1 MSLDPLLHASPI
13 IQIHAVAAMAALV
26 LGATVLWRRKGD
38 ARHKLMGRVWVGLM
52 AVTALSS
59 LFIWEIRM
67 FGLFSP
73 IHLLSLG
80 TLFGLWKAVR
90 LARLRRIAQHRRAMQ
105 AIYGLGLVVTG
116 YFTLMPG
123 RIMSHVVF
131 GPDGATAPQL
141 AMAAAVIAIVAGGGL
156 AFRRLKSRRT
166 ALAQR

>member
-13 IQIHAVAAMAALV
+13 IQIHAFAAIAALV
-26 LGATVLWRRKGD
+26 LGALVLWRRKGD
-38 ARHKLMGRVWVGLM
+38 SRHKLMGRIWVALM
-52 AVTALSS
+52 ALTALSS

-73 IHLLSLG
+73 IHLLSVG

-105 AIYGLGLVVTG
+105 AIYGLGLVITG

-131 GPDGATAPQL
+131 GPNGASGAEL
-141 AMAAAVIAIVAGGGL
+141 AMAAAAIAIIAGAVL
-156 AFRRLKSRRT
+156 AVRRLNARRP
-166 ALAQR
+166 ALLQR